1 MKIVSI
7 DVGIK
12 NLAICIIDEKLEI
25 YEWKIVDISSND
37 KKASIEVLANNIYTG
52 LDTVSDS
59 WTGIDHVLIE
69 NQPVL
74 KNPTMKTVQVLVY
87 GYFHSLKMK
96 GVPLSVQ
103 FISAKSK
110 LTVANVIKCT
120 KYKSNYT
127 NNKMS
132 SVLTTLE
139 YLKDHPK
146 RDFFVGIK
154 KKDDLSDCFLQAVYF
169 IQNKC

>member
-7 DVGIK
+7 DIGIK
-12 NLAICIIDEKLEI
+12 NLAICIIDDKLEI
-25 YEWKIVDISSND
+25 YDWKIIDISSNE
-37 KKASIEVLANNIYTG
+37 KKTSIDVLANNIYIG
-52 LDTVSDS
+52 LDTVSNN
-59 WTGIDHVLIE
+59 WTGIDNVLIE
-69 NQPVL
+69 NQPAL

-87 GYFHSLKMK
+87 GYFHSQKMK

-110 LTVANVIKCT
+110 LNVTDVIKCT
-120 KYKSNYT
+120 KYKSKYA

-132 SVLTTLE
+132 SVLTTE
-139 YLKDHPK
+139 HYLKDHVK
-146 RDFFVGIK
+146 CVFFDGNK
-154 KKDDLSDCFLQAVYF
+154 KKDDLSDCFLQAIYF